1 MLNLDLNL
9 MSNIYKQ
16 ASRIGLRIGNY
27 SVEQLWTLPL
37 SSKSP
42 TAACLNNLAV
52 AVYNELKGTSE
63 ISFVSSSPNSKDR
76 ALNELRLELL
86 KDIIH
91 TRQEEAKTDANIA
104 ATQSTI
110 KVLED
115 AARASRE
122 KELLELPTDQLEAK
136 IRELRQKVAENT
148 QPTLR

>member
-63 ISFVSSSPNSKDR
+63 ISFVSSSPNSKVR
-76 ALNELRLELL
+76 ALNELRLDLL

-91 TRQEEAKTDANIA
+91 TRQEESKADANIA

-110 KVLED
+110 KILED

-122 KELLELPTDQLEAK
+122 KELLELPADQLEAK